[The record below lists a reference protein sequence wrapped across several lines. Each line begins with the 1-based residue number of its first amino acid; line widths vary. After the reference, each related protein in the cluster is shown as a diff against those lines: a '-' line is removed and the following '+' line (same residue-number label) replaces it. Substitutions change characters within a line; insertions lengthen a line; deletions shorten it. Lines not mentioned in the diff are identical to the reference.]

1 MTERLMSMAK
11 GLRSSKTAWHI
22 PLRSI
27 SYKTGQQRSARYNS
41 ALEAGSRM
49 LLAGWFLMAPIVS
62 DKEVKTKGL
71 DNAMVRAIT
80 RPLSEWL
87 HDSSYDTA
95 KECEAAKQEKI
106 DFSILNRTKLQ
117 AFPGDTKRETMTQVY
132 IQSRC
137 IPSDSILLKSKQ

>member
-1 MTERLMSMAK
+1 MIERLMSMAK

-49 LLAGWFLMAPIVS
+49 LLAGWLLMVPLAS

-71 DNAMVRAIT
+71 DYAIAKSMA
-80 RPLSEWL
+80 RPLSEWS
-87 HDSSYDTA
+87 HDSSYDSA
-95 KECEAAKQEKI
+95 KECEAAKQDKI
-106 DFSILNRTKLQ
+106 DLFMSDKLLSK
-117 AFPGDTKRETMTQVY
+117 AFTRDTQRKMIQQYV
-132 IQSRC
+132 QSRC
-137 IPSDSILLKSKQ
+137 IPSDSN